1 MTGCFPRFSCERRN
15 YKESRI
21 KERKIGMDVHE
32 GIHSVLSEFEAR
44 SQVTDQRSHQRSV
57 LQIQVIG
64 VVIKKNK
71 EKGLT

>member
-32 GIHSVLSEFEAR
+32 SIHSVLSEFEAR
-44 SQVTDQRSHQRSV
+44 SQVTDQRV
-57 LQIQVIG
+57 LQFQAIW
-64 VVIKKNK
+64 VVIKKK
-71 EKGLT
+71 K